1 MPTFT
6 GTKPKKMN
14 LGVDKPPKV
23 CYNTDTNKGKPKRK
37 EMKSMKYVVESFY
50 DDAKVT
56 VETNDS
62 EVAILEMIQR
72 DMAGVHAHVLDGF
85 TGEVLAIVNNP
96 SGENYSTQ
104 EFALMTL
111 GVLMVHHWESEHEE
125 EPAPFTNPNYSPAT
139 EHGGE
144 LMCVPADADLPAELV
159 ALLNVLKAVIEE

>member
-1 MPTFT
+1 M
-6 GTKPKKMN
+6 MN
-14 LGVDKPPKV
+14 V
-23 CYNTDTNKGKPKRK
+23 
-37 EMKSMKYVVESFY
+37 KYVVESFY

-56 VETNDS
+56 VETNDP

-72 DMAGVHAHVLDGF
+72 DMEGVHAHVVDGF

-111 GVLMVHHWESEHEE
+111 GVLMVHHWEKEHEE

-139 EHGGE
+139 EHGVICLPGFVPE
-144 LMCVPADADLPAELV
+144 LSELDTKPAELV
-159 ALLNVLKAVIEE
+159 ALLQTIAEIKGGLPQ

>member
-1 MPTFT
+1 M
-6 GTKPKKMN
+6 MN
-14 LGVDKPPKV
+14 V
-23 CYNTDTNKGKPKRK
+23 
-37 EMKSMKYVVESFY
+37 KYVVESFY

-56 VETNDS
+56 VETNDP

-72 DMAGVHAHVLDGF
+72 DMAGVHAHVVDGF

-96 SGENYSTQ
+96 DGENYSTQ

-125 EPAPFTNPNYSPAT
+125 EPASFTNPNYSPAI

-144 LMCVPADADLPAELV
+144 LMCVPVDADLPAELV
-159 ALLNVLKAVIEE
+159 ALLGVLKAISEQ

>member
-1 MPTFT
+1 M
-6 GTKPKKMN
+6 MN
-14 LGVDKPPKV
+14 
-23 CYNTDTNKGKPKRK
+23 C
-37 EMKSMKYVVESFY
+37 KYVVESFY

-56 VETNDS
+56 VETNDP

-72 DMAGVHAHVLDGF
+72 DMDGVHAHVLDGF

-96 SGENYSTQ
+96 SGENYSTP

-111 GVLMVHHWESEHEE
+111 GGLMAHLWESEE

-144 LMCVPADADLPAELV
+144 LMVIPENADLPAELV
-159 ALLNVLKAVIEE
+159 ALLGVLKAISEQ

>member
-1 MPTFT
+1 M
-6 GTKPKKMN
+6 K

-37 EMKSMKYVVESFY
+37 EMKSMMNVQYVVESFY

-56 VETNDS
+56 IETNDP

-72 DMAGVHAHVLDGF
+72 DMEGVHAHVVDGF

-96 SGENYSTQ
+96 DGENYSTQ

-111 GVLMVHHWESEHEE
+111 GMLMAYHWEEDEPEE
-125 EPAPFTNPNYSPAT
+125 VS
-139 EHGGE
+139 GGE
-144 LMCVPADADLPAELV
+144 MVLALIAEMGGLPQ
-159 ALLNVLKAVIEE
+159 